1 MDRSLILLITPKRP
15 GRGRDMIKKMN
26 ILILCM
32 FFLVVSENAAVS
44 EDLKKKVRHITAEQ
58 ALYLHNAGK
67 ILLLD
72 VHKGV
77 KYKKIIGAYE
87 INPGILYRKNTK
99 LKISKTRLI
108 GVF

>member
-1 MDRSLILLITPKRP
+1 
-15 GRGRDMIKKMN
+15 MN

-32 FFLVVSENAAVS
+32 LFLIVSENAAVS
-44 EDLKKKVRHITAEQ
+44 EDIKKKVPHITAEQ

-72 VHKGV
+72 VHKGA

-87 INPGILYRKNTK
+87 IDPAILYKKNLK
-99 LKISKTRLI
+99 LKISKKKLI